1 MRRVAIVQAR
11 MTSERLPGKIL
22 LDVAGTPM
30 LARQLRRLR
39 RSVQLDAIVIATT
52 TNATDDPVVTLA
64 SQESVEVF
72 RGDEHDVLGRY
83 LGAARAHDAG
93 LIVRVTGDCPLID
106 PTVVDSVV
114 EMATSS
120 SDRCDYASNTIRRS
134 FPRGLDVEALHR
146 DVLERIGRLATST
159 PAREHVTYFLHR
171 ERPEL
176 FDVRQVVRSTD
187 ASDLR
192 WTVDTA
198 DDLDLIRRMFEEL
211 DADTATTDEL
221 VERVRARPELSAL
234 NQHIEQKKT

>member
-1 MRRVAIVQAR
+1 